1 MIASWLLLGCLGS
14 ELSAGAELGAVSV
27 VYTHNVDGEIE
38 PCG

>member
-1 MIASWLLLGCLGS
+1 MILPLLLWGCM
-14 ELSAGAELGAVSV
+14 GAESAVGAQLGAVSV